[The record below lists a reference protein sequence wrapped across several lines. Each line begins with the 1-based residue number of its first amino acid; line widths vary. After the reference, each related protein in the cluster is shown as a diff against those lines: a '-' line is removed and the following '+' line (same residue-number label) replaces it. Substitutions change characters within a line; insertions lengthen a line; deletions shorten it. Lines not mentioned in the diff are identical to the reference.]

1 MASLSCDSNG
11 GKRIQFLDQ
20 TGKRRAIRLGDVPK
34 RVAESVKL
42 KVESLAAA
50 KLGNV
55 PPPDETIRWL
65 ASVDSKLRKKLEQ
78 VGLVE
83 ESKSR
88 SLTLGQHLA
97 DFFHRR
103 ESSVKPRTL
112 ENWGAARRDLLE
124 FFGSNRSLASITAS
138 HTKDFEQWLGTER
151 GLGRNTIRKQVR
163 ISSRFLNDAVDR
175 ELISRNPF
183 KGLKTTVVSD
193 PTRVHF
199 VDRETAERVIAA
211 CTNPDLRLAFVLARY
226 AGLRHCSETLNLRW
240 VDIDFQARKMRVR
253 SPKTEHH
260 EGKGERIIPLFPELV
275 PFLKEAQLANPEAEF
290 VITQRT
296 VFADVLLT
304 AIRRAGLQPWPRLWN
319 SLRSSRGTELVNDHA
334 PHVAAAWLGHSEL
347 VAKKHYWQ
355 VTDADF
361 EKAQN
366 AAQQPAATASEG
378 GQEKEGA
385 SLKDPEFPESAN
397 VCNPSLNNLQVST
410 ERKGAVATNAMT
422 RDKYVNDG

>member
-11 GKRIQFLDQ
+11 RKRVQFLDLSG
-20 TGKRRAIRLGDVPK
+20 TRKAIRLGKVPI

-65 ASVDSKLRKKLEQ
+65 ASVDSKLRKKLER

-83 ESKSR
+83 ESKAR

-97 DFFHRR
+97 DYFRRR
-103 ESSVKPRTL
+103 EGSMKPRTL
-112 ENWGAARRDLLE
+112 KNWDAARCDLLA
-124 FFGSNRSLASITAS
+124 FFGSDRPLASVTPGDAR
-138 HTKDFEQWLGTER
+138 DFERWLGVER
-151 GLGRNTIRKQVR
+151 GLGRNTVRKR
-163 ISSRFLNDAVDR
+163 ICIANQFFRDAVDR
-175 ELISRNPF
+175 EILNRSPF
-183 KGLKTTVVSD
+183 RGLKGTVTSD

-199 VDRETAERVIAA
+199 IDRETAEKVIAA

-226 AGLRHCSETLNLRW
+226 GGLRHPSETLSLRW
-240 VDIDFQARKMRVR
+240 ADIDFQARRMRVR

-260 EGKGERIIPLFPELV
+260 EGRGERTIPLFAETVLH
-275 PFLKEAQLANPEAEF
+275 LKGARLANPDTEF
-290 VITQRT
+290 VIGQR
-296 VFADVLLT
+296 FGFSESLLR
-304 AIRRAGLQPWPRLWN
+304 AIRRAGLRHWEKLWTN
-319 SLRSSRGTELVNDHA
+319 LRSSRATELANEFA

-347 VAKKHYWQ
+347 VAQKHYWQ

-397 VCNPSLNNLQVST
+397 VCNPSLNKPELAKGVDVH
-410 ERKGAVATNAMT
+410 ER
-422 RDKYVNDG
+422 